1 MTRHSFKVILK
12 VKVSKNAK
20 FNIFCYLFQ
29 NYQNATDVMI
39 IKIAQIVL
47 DYTLFYGPR

>member
-1 MTRHSFKVILK
+1 MTRQCVKMILK
-12 VKVSKNAK
+12 VKVSKNSK
-20 FNIFCYLFQ
+20 INILCYLFQ

-47 DYTLFYGPR
+47 DYTLFYGS